1 MLCDIK
7 ETFLKNY
14 IAFTL
19 TISEIQDKCK
29 HNLYII
35 GKSYIIGRLR
45 KLRGSGGGAPSE
57 KLAHFEP
64 IGVGNTI

>member
-1 MLCDIK
+1 MSRDIK

-29 HNLYII
+29 HSLYII

-45 KLRGSGGGAPSE
+45 NLRRSGSGAPKKIKKKST
-57 KLAHFEP
+57 K
-64 IGVGNTI
+64 N

>member
-14 IAFTL
+14 IAFTR

-29 HNLYII
+29 HSLYII
-35 GKSYIIGRLR
+35 DKSYIIGRLR
-45 KLRGSGGGAPSE
+45 KLQGLGAEAPENFSKINE
-57 KLAHFEP
+57 
-64 IGVGNTI
+64 N